1 MMEGKEEEKTIS
13 EDSIMETSGIVKEK
27 MMEGKEEE
35 KTISEDSIKDPQ

>member
-1 MMEGKEEEKTIS
+1 MEA
-13 EDSIMETSGIVKEK
+13 SGIVKEK